1 MVPGGSK
8 GQVLVFPVLTIIFYC
23 GKKTHS
29 MKITTL
35 SVQCSSVKYIYIVI
49 HPVSRTF

>member
-8 GQVLVFPVLTIIFYC
+8 GQVLVFPVLIIIFYC

-29 MKITTL
+29 MKITIL
-35 SVQCSSVKYIYIVI
+35 SVQCSSVKYIYVVI